1 LIFTLFTYYIIH
13 LYIYYIYIFNL
24 CTISIIL
31 SGNYQKEKKYHVLD
45 IKKISNESILDQPY
59 PSPATS
65 RDASQTGIKKHKTYA
80 KEEDIK
86 TVMDMLPIDS
96 DNVKRY
102 Y

>member
-1 LIFTLFTYYIIH
+1 LILHIYTFTYLIYVLFT
-13 LYIYYIYIFNL
+13 
-24 CTISIIL
+24 IIL